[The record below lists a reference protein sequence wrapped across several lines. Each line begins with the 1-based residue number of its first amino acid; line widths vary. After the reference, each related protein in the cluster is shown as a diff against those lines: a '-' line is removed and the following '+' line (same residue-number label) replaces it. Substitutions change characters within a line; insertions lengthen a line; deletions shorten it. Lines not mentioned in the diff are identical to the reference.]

1 MDKKPTL
8 TEYYLSQTRSDGVPT
23 IEVPRKEKQQVADDI
38 NIDIDGAVDMLV
50 EMMGG
55 IKGQKTLRE
64 FRAVELKE
72 LAAIEEAKAEEEEK
86 LQSFDFEDAVK
97 WYAETLAEEAHALQ
111 QEFTTLSENNQE
123 QSNEQ

>member
-8 TEYYLSQTRSDGVPT
+8 TEYYLSKTRADGVPT
-23 IEVPRKEKQQVADDI
+23 IKVSSKENQQVQEDI

-55 IKGQKTLRE
+55 IKGQKTLRD
-64 FRAVELKE
+64 FRAAELKE

-111 QEFTTLSENNQE
+111 TEFTTLSENNQE

>member
-1 MDKKPTL
+1 MATNRLK
-8 TEYYLSQTRSDGVPT
+8 EYYLSQTRADGVPT
-23 IEVPRKEKQQVADDI
+23 IEVPKKKEEVSEDI
-38 NIDIDGAVDMLV
+38 NTNIDIDDAVDMLIS
-50 EMMGG
+50 MMGG

-86 LQSFDFEDAVK
+86 LQSYDFEDAVK

-111 QEFTTLSENNQE
+111 TEFTTLSENNQE

>member
-1 MDKKPTL
+1 MATDKL
-8 TEYYLSQTRSDGVPT
+8 RDYYLSQTRSDGVPT
-23 IEVPRKEKQQVADDI
+23 IEVPKKKKQEVEEDI
-38 NIDIDGAVDMLV
+38 NIDIDDAVDILV

-55 IKGQKTLRE
+55 IKGKKTLRE
-64 FRAVELKE
+64 FRAAELKE

-86 LQSFDFEDAVK
+86 LQSYDFEDAVK

-111 QEFTTLSENNQE
+111 TEFTTLSENNQE

>member
-1 MDKKPTL
+1 MATDKL
-8 TEYYLSQTRSDGVPT
+8 RDYYLSQTRSDGVPT
-23 IEVPRKEKQQVADDI
+23 IEVPKKKKQEVEEDI

-86 LQSFDFEDAVK
+86 LQSYDFEDAVR

-111 QEFTTLSENNQE
+111 TEFTTLSENNQE
-123 QSNEQ
+123 QTNER

>member
-1 MDKKPTL
+1 MATDKL
-8 TEYYLSQTRSDGVPT
+8 RDYYLSQTRSDGVPT
-23 IEVPRKEKQQVADDI
+23 IEVPKKKKQEVEEDI
-38 NIDIDGAVDMLV
+38 NIDIDDAVDMLV

-86 LQSFDFEDAVK
+86 LQSYDFEDAVR

-111 QEFTTLSENNQE
+111 TEFTTLSENNQE
-123 QSNEQ
+123 QTNER

>member
-1 MDKKPTL
+1 MATDKL
-8 TEYYLSQTRSDGVPT
+8 REYYLSRTRKEGVPV
-23 IEVPRKEKQQVADDI
+23 IQVPKKEKKEETPEDI
-38 NIDIDGAVDMLV
+38 NIDIDDAVDMLV

-86 LQSFDFEDAVK
+86 LQSYDFEDAVK

-111 QEFTTLSENNQE
+111 TEFTTLSENNQE
-123 QSNEQ
+123 HSDEQ

>member
-8 TEYYLSQTRSDGVPT
+8 TDYYLSKTRENGGPPIKVPS
-23 IEVPRKEKQQVADDI
+23 KEKEQVKEDI

-55 IKGQKTLRE
+55 IKGQKTLRD

-111 QEFTTLSENNQE
+111 TEFTTLSENNQE

>member
-1 MDKKPTL
+1 MATDKL
-8 TEYYLSQTRSDGVPT
+8 RDYYLSKTRADGVPT
-23 IEVPRKEKQQVADDI
+23 IEVPKKKKQEVEEDI
-38 NIDIDGAVDMLV
+38 NIDIDDAVDMLV

-86 LQSFDFEDAVK
+86 LRSYDFEDAVK

-111 QEFTTLSENNQE
+111 TEFTTLSENNQE
-123 QSNEQ
+123 QTNER

>member
-1 MDKKPTL
+1 MATDKL
-8 TEYYLSQTRSDGVPT
+8 RDYYLSQTRSDGVPT
-23 IEVPRKEKQQVADDI
+23 IEVPKKKKEEVEEDI

-86 LQSFDFEDAVK
+86 LQSYDFEDAVK

-111 QEFTTLSENNQE
+111 TEFTTLSENNQE
-123 QSNEQ
+123 QTNER

>member
-1 MDKKPTL
+1 MAKDKLK
-8 TEYYLSQTRSDGVPT
+8 EYYLSRTRADGVPT
-23 IEVPRKEKQQVADDI
+23 IEVPQKKKEQVEEDI
-38 NIDIDGAVDMLV
+38 NIDIDDAVDMLV

-86 LQSFDFEDAVK
+86 LQSYDFEDAVK

-111 QEFTTLSENNQE
+111 TEFTTLSENNQE

>member
-1 MDKKPTL
+1 MATDKL
-8 TEYYLSQTRSDGVPT
+8 RDYYLSQTRSDGVPT
-23 IEVPRKEKQQVADDI
+23 IEVPKKKKQEVEEDI
-38 NIDIDGAVDMLV
+38 NIDIDDAVDMLV

-86 LQSFDFEDAVK
+86 LQSYDFEDAVK

-111 QEFTTLSENNQE
+111 TEFTTLSENNQE
-123 QSNEQ
+123 QTNER

>member
-1 MDKKPTL
+1 MATDKL
-8 TEYYLSQTRSDGVPT
+8 REYYLSQTRSDGVPT
-23 IEVPRKEKQQVADDI
+23 IEVPKKKKQEVEEDI
-38 NIDIDGAVDMLV
+38 NIDIDDAVDILV

-55 IKGQKTLRE
+55 IKGKKTLRE
-64 FRAVELKE
+64 FRAAELKE

-86 LQSFDFEDAVK
+86 LQSYDFEDAVK

-111 QEFTTLSENNQE
+111 TEFTTLSENNQE

>member
-1 MDKKPTL
+1 MATDKL
-8 TEYYLSQTRSDGVPT
+8 RDYYLSKTRADGVPT
-23 IEVPRKEKQQVADDI
+23 IEVPKKKKQEVEEDI
-38 NIDIDGAVDMLV
+38 NIDIDDAVDMLV

-86 LQSFDFEDAVK
+86 LQSYDFEDAVK

-111 QEFTTLSENNQE
+111 TEFTTLSENNQE
-123 QSNEQ
+123 QTNER